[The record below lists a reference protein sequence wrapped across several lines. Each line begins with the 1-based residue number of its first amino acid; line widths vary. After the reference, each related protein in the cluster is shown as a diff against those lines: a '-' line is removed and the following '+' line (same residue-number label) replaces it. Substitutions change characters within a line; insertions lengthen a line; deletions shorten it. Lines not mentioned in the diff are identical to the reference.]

1 MFIACDERPKFAK
14 LLVEQ
19 GHLLKINLN
28 QQDSLGRTPMIIA
41 CQNKKFVQT
50 FFFKLLVAKLLYF
63 REDQGIR
70 NPVKE
75 NVISFMIQYSTGSQ
89 KFVSN

>member
-1 MFIACDERPKFAK
+1 MIECYKFDFFIF
-14 LLVEQ
+14 
-19 GHLLKINLN
+19 
-28 QQDSLGRTPMIIA
+28 

-63 REDQGIR
+63 LEDQGIR

-89 KFVSN
+89 KFVPNWFIAKKWNFN